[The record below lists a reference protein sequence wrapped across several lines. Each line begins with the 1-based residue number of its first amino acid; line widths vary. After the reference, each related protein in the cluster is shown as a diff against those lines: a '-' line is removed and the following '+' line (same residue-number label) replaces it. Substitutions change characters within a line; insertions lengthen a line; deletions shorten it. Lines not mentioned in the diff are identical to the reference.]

1 MHEVYIL
8 AGARTAIGAFQ
19 GVFRDQAAPKLG
31 ARALAG
37 AIERAGVAPA
47 DLQQVY
53 MGCVLAA
60 GIGQAPARQATLG
73 AGCPESTGAIT
84 FNKVC
89 GSAMRAVM
97 SAANDLRC
105 GDFSLVAAGGMESM
119 SQAPYLAVGVRDGL
133 RLGGGKLVDSLVHDG
148 LWDPYGDKHM
158 GSCAEICAREY
169 KLTREEQDAFSRES
183 YARARAA
190 QESGLFASEIV
201 PFEIVTRKGTT
212 VVDRDEEPG
221 KSDLEKM
228 AGLKPAFEKDGT
240 VTAANASK
248 INDGAAALVLATGE
262 EVKRLGVKPIAR
274 LVSQASHAQKPEWFT
289 TAPVAAIRKAL
300 DRAGLAVSDIDLF
313 EINEAFAVV
322 ALACMR
328 DLWIAHEKLN
338 VRGGAVA
345 LGHPIGASGMRMI
358 YEMYLQLQGKAG
370 PRQRKQLPRLGM
382 THNLGGFPHQNVCSV
397 SIVGRYEG

>member
-1 MHEVYIL
+1 MHEVFIL

-19 GVFRDQAAPKLG
+19 GVFRDQSAPKLG

-37 AIERAGVAPA
+37 AIERAGVSAG

-53 MGCVLAA
+53 MGCVLSA

-89 GSAMRAVM
+89 GSAMRSVM

-105 GDFSLVAAGGMESM
+105 GDFSLVAAGGMENM
-119 SQAPYLAVGVRDGL
+119 SQAPYLAAGVRDGL

-158 GSCAEICAREY
+158 GNCAELCAREY
-169 KLTREEQDAFSRES
+169 SISREAQDDYSRES

-190 QESGLFASEIV
+190 QESGLFGAEIV
-201 PFEIVTRKGTT
+201 PYEIVTRKGTT

-221 KSDLEKM
+221 KSDLAKM
-228 AGLKPAFEKDGT
+228 AGLKPAFEKEGT

-248 INDGAAALVLATGE
+248 INDGAAALVLATGD
-262 EVKRLGVKPIAR
+262 EVKRLGLKPIAK

-300 DRAGLAVSDIDLF
+300 DRAGLGVEDIDLF

-328 DLWIAHEKLN
+328 DLGLGHDRLN

-345 LGHPIGASGMRMI
+345 LGHPIGASGARI
-358 YEMYLQLQGKAG
+358 LVTLLAALEERGLRRGCAG
-370 PRQRKQLPRLGM
+370 ICIGGGEATAVVVERLA
-382 THNLGGFPHQNVCSV
+382 
-397 SIVGRYEG
+397 